1 MKYRSLGSTGLQVSE
16 VGLGGEYLE
25 RENAETVYAVVDEA
39 MKQGINILDIFM
51 SEPNVR
57 TILGAALKGRREK
70 MILQGHIGSA
80 WRMAS
85 TAAPW
90 IWTTASGSLRT
101 SSPGWT
107 PTMWTSA

>member
-1 MKYRSLGSTGLQVSE
+1 MKYRSLGSAGLQVSE

-57 TILGAALKGRREK
+57 TNLGAALRGRREK

-80 WRMAS
+80 WKD
-85 TAAPW
+85 
-90 IWTTASGSLRT
+90 GQYCRT
-101 SSPGWT
+101 RDLDDGKRFF
-107 PTMWTSA
+107 